1 MSAHIRPPRR
11 RWSRLQ
17 RTLYRTIAPMGLFV
31 AAVIVSLLTLELN
44 GQLEKMRSA
53 PTDDVRWS
61 LLQLEVD
68 LIALEA
74 VVEGARADLA
84 AADGSAPEVE
94 AQLAELRRRYDILWS
109 RVDMLSNGRAFGE
122 LRRTAAVHQSLS
134 AVRGYLLDA
143 SALVDGPDDALAAGL
158 DGMAAGVHA
167 LRGAARAAGL
177 EGVRTFAAM
186 SDARRDDFTSLLKTT
201 AIAGLCLILA
211 LAAALA
217 LLRRQARISDERG
230 KESAQSRGR
239 LAAAINAS
247 LDAIVVS
254 DARGRIL
261 VWNHAAEQVFGYS
274 RATAIGA
281 DMADLIIPPNL
292 RVFHRRGMERYL
304 TTGERRLIGAGRQE
318 TRGLRAD
325 GQETPVEVSVA
336 AAQGESG
343 PIFTAFIRD
352 ISDRVE
358 ADRALMRAR
367 DEAMAADRAKS
378 EFIAVMSHEMRTPL
392 NGVLGTLDL
401 LARTA
406 LTSVQ
411 ARYLRTAVASSE
423 ILLRHVNDV
432 LDIARI
438 EADRFAPDPEPFLP
452 RAMLDRLALVSRPL
466 IEAGGARLRI
476 DADLPE
482 GALIGDARRIEQ
494 VLLNLL
500 GNAAKF
506 TDGGVVTL
514 EAKTVESTD
523 KSAVIEFAVRDDG
536 PGVAIED
543 QDRIFE
549 DFVTLDTSY
558 ERTSSGTGLGLGICR
573 RIVGALGGEIG
584 LDSVPGRGAR
594 FWARLTMPRTDAEA
608 APEFRHGAKVQAR
621 HDAASTAALDAAPD
635 RPTPSLHVL
644 VVEDNETNRFV
655 VREMLTSEGH
665 VVELAENGQLGVDAA
680 EAWRYD
686 LILMDISMP
695 GMDGV
700 AATTA
705 IREGGGPSAATPI
718 IGLTAHALP
727 EEQARF
733 RDAGMDGC
741 LTKPLRLATLVNVLN
756 DLGVTA
762 PEGERRAAPTS
773 PPEDADD
780 DEDFDDEVMDSAV
793 LAELS
798 LAFTG
803 EDLAGL
809 LSRAAAEIEAVAAR
823 LPILAREADL
833 PELQAAAHKLAGT
846 SGLIGASALHAAL
859 FDIETACKAGDADA
873 AHAAIDTLPPIV
885 AQSVQAVCEIASEAQ
900 HGAEARLTPEG

>member
-1 MSAHIRPPRR
+1 MSAQIRAPRR

-17 RTLYRTIAPMGLFV
+17 RTLYRTIAPMGLFMATV
-31 AAVIVSLLTLELN
+31 VVSLLTVELN
-44 GQLEKMRSA
+44 GQLEQMRSA
-53 PTDDVRWS
+53 PHDDVRWS

-68 LIALEA
+68 TIALEA
-74 VVEGARADLA
+74 VIESARADLLINNGDA
-84 AADGSAPEVE
+84 GAIAPR
-94 AQLAELRRRYDILWS
+94 LAELRRRYDILWS
-109 RVDMLSNGRAFGE
+109 RVDVLSTGRAFGE
-122 LRRTAAVHQSLS
+122 LRRTTEVHQSLT
-134 AVRGYLLDA
+134 AVRVYLLDA
-143 SALVDGPDDALAAGL
+143 TDLIDGDDAHLAGAL
-158 DGMAAGVHA
+158 DQLTTGVHK
-167 LRGAARAAGL
+167 LRGTARQAAVV
-177 EGVRTFAAM
+177 GVRVFAAM
-186 SDARRDDFTSLLKTT
+186 SDARRQEFTSLLKTT

-217 LLRRQARISDERG
+217 GLRRQIRISNERG

-274 RATAIGA
+274 RATAIGGI
-281 DMADLIIPPNL
+281 MAELIVPPSL
-292 RVFHRRGMERYL
+292 RVFHNRGMERYL
-304 TTGERRLIGAGRQE
+304 TTGERRVIGAGRQE

-325 GQETPVEVSVA
+325 GVETPVEISVA
-336 AAQGESG
+336 AAPGENG

-352 ISDRVE
+352 ISDRIE

-406 LTSVQ
+406 LSPVQ

-452 RAMLDRLALVSRPL
+452 AAMLDRLALVSRPL
-466 IEAGGARLRI
+466 IEAGGNRLRI
-476 DADLPE
+476 DAELPE

-514 EAKTVESTD
+514 EAKTIESTG
-523 KSAVIEFAVRDDG
+523 KSAMIEFAVRDNG
-536 PGVAIED
+536 QGVPLD
-543 QDRIFE
+543 HQDRIFE
-549 DFVTLDTSY
+549 DFVTLDASY
-558 ERTSSGTGLGLGICR
+558 KRTSSGTGLGLGICR

-584 LDSVPGRGAR
+584 LESVPGRGAR
-594 FWARLTMPRTDAEA
+594 FWVRLTMPRTDAEA
-608 APEFRHGAKVQAR
+608 APEFRTGGYGPTR
-621 HDAASTAALDAAPD
+621 YDAASAAALDARPD
-635 RPTPSLHVL
+635 RPALSLHVL

-655 VREMLTSEGH
+655 VREMLTCEGH
-665 VVELAENGQLGVDAA
+665 VVELAENGQHGVDAA

-700 AATTA
+700 AATIA
-705 IREGGGPSAATPI
+705 IREGGGPSAASPI

-733 RDAGMDGC
+733 RAAGMDGC
-741 LTKPLRLATLVNVLN
+741 LTKPLRLATLVTALK

-762 PEGERRAAPTS
+762 ADANAPKDG
-773 PPEDADD
+773 PPTEFED
-780 DEDFDDEVMDSAV
+780 DEGDLDDAIMESNV

-798 LAFTG
+798 LAFSS
-803 EDLAGL
+803 EDLAAL
-809 LSRAAAEIEAVAAR
+809 LSRAAAEIKAGASR
-823 LPILAREADL
+823 LTMLAQMADL
-833 PELQAAAHKLAGT
+833 AELQTAIHELAGT
-846 SGLIGASALHAAL
+846 AGLVGARGLHEAL
-859 FDIETACKAGDADA
+859 FAAETACKADDSDA
-873 AHAAIDTLPPIV
+873 ARAAIDGLPPII
-885 AQSVQAVCEIASEAQ
+885 AITLQALCEIAAEAQ
-900 HGAEARLTPEG
+900 HGAEANPIPDD

>member
-1 MSAHIRPPRR
+1 M
-11 RWSRLQ
+11 
-17 RTLYRTIAPMGLFV
+17 MLFA
-31 AAVIVSLLTLELN
+31 AAVIVSLLTVELN
-44 GQLEKMRSA
+44 GQLERMRSA
-53 PTDDVRWS
+53 PHDDVRWS

-68 LIALEA
+68 MISLEA
-74 VVEGARADLA
+74 VIAGARADLA
-84 AADGSAPEVE
+84 TGSPSAIE

-109 RVDMLSNGRAFGE
+109 RVDVLSSGRAFGE
-122 LRRTAAVHQSLS
+122 LRRTEAVHQSLT

-143 SALVDGPDDALAAGL
+143 AELVDGPDAALIAALGDL
-158 DGMAAGVHA
+158 GAGVHE
-167 LRGAARAAGL
+167 LRETARRAGV
-177 EGVRTFAAM
+177 EGVRVFAAM
-186 SDARRDDFTSLLKTT
+186 SDARRADFTGLLKTT
-201 AIAGLCLILA
+201 AIAGLSLILA
-211 LAAALA
+211 LAVALA
-217 LLRRQARISDERG
+217 MLRRQIRISVGRG

-274 RATAIGA
+274 RATAIGG
-281 DMADLIIPPNL
+281 DMAELIVPPSL

-336 AAQGESG
+336 AAPGENG

-452 RAMLDRLALVSRPL
+452 GAMLDRLALVSRPL
-466 IEAGGARLRI
+466 IEAGGNRLRI
-476 DADLPE
+476 DADLPD

-536 PGVAIED
+536 PGVPIDD
-543 QDRIFE
+543 QERIFE
-549 DFVTLDTSY
+549 DFVTLDASY
-558 ERTSSGTGLGLGICR
+558 KRTSSGTGLGLGICR

-584 LDSVPGRGAR
+584 VDSVPGRGAR
-594 FWARLTMPRTDAEA
+594 FWARLTMPRTDAEN
-608 APEFRHGAKVQAR
+608 APEFRHGGAAPAR
-621 HDAASTAALDAAPD
+621 YDAASAAALDTAPD
-635 RPTPSLHVL
+635 RPAPSLHVL

-665 VVELAENGQLGVDAA
+665 VVELAEDGQLGVDAA

-700 AATTA
+700 AATMA

-756 DLGVTA
+756 DLGVTGSA
-762 PEGERRAAPTS
+762 KEDDAAL
-773 PPEDADD
+773 PPEEPEAEDDEFDD
-780 DEDFDDEVMDSAV
+780 DGMDAAV

-798 LAFTG
+798 LAFSG

-809 LSRAAAEIEAVAAR
+809 LSRAAAEIEAGAGR
-823 LPILAREADL
+823 LPILAQESQL
-833 PELQAAAHKLAGT
+833 PELQVAAHKLAGT
-846 SGLIGASALHAAL
+846 AGLIGAQALHAVL
-859 FDIETACKAGDADA
+859 FDLETACKEGDLDKARA
-873 AHAAIDTLPPIV
+873 VVEGLPPVV
-885 AQSVQAVCEIASEAQ
+885 AKSVHALCELASDAQ
-900 HGAEARLTPEG
+900 HGAEADPLSEG

>member
-1 MSAHIRPPRR
+1 MTVQIRPPRR
-11 RWSRLQ
+11 RWSQLQ
-17 RTLYRTIAPMGLFV
+17 RTLYRTIAPMCLFM
-31 AAVIVSLLTLELN
+31 AAVIVSLLTVELN
-44 GQLEKMRSA
+44 GQLEEMRSA
-53 PTDDVRWS
+53 PHGDVRWS
-61 LLQLEVD
+61 LLKLEVDVTALETVIESARVD
-68 LIALEA
+68 LIASGGDA
-74 VVEGARADLA
+74 DAIPAR
-84 AADGSAPEVE
+84 
-94 AQLAELRRRYDILWS
+94 LAELRRRYDILWS
-109 RVDMLSNGRAFGE
+109 RVDVLSNGSAFVD
-122 LRRTAAVHQSLS
+122 LRRTETVHQSLS
-134 AVRGYLLDA
+134 AVRRYMLDA
-143 SALVDGPDDALAAGL
+143 TDLVDGPDARLAQSLEALS
-158 DGMAAGVHA
+158 DGVHD
-167 LRGAARAAGL
+167 LRAKARTAAVDGARMFAVLSDVRRA
-177 EGVRTFAAM
+177 EFA
-186 SDARRDDFTSLLKTT
+186 SLLKTT

-211 LAAALA
+211 LAAALWG
-217 LLRRQARISDERG
+217 LRRQISISNERG

-254 DARGRIL
+254 DARGRIV

-274 RATAIGA
+274 RATAIGG
-281 DMADLIIPPNL
+281 DMADLIVPPSL

-325 GQETPVEVSVA
+325 GSETPVEVSVA
-336 AAQGESG
+336 AAAGENG

-352 ISDRVE
+352 ISDRLE

-406 LTSVQ
+406 LTPVQ

-438 EADRFAPDPEPFLP
+438 EADRFAIDPEPFLP
-452 RAMLDRLALVSRPL
+452 AAMLDRLALVSRPL
-466 IEAGGARLRI
+466 IEAGGNRLRI
-476 DADLPE
+476 DADLPD
-482 GALIGDARRIEQ
+482 GALVGDARRIEQ

-514 EAKTVESTD
+514 EAKTVESTA

-536 PGVAIED
+536 PGVPVDD

-549 DFVTLDTSY
+549 DFVTLDASY
-558 ERTSSGTGLGLGICR
+558 KRASSGTGLGLGICR

-584 LDSVPGRGAR
+584 VESVPGRGAR

-608 APEFRHGAKVQAR
+608 APEFRRGGHAAPAR
-621 HDAASTAALDAAPD
+621 CDAAPSDVLDAAPE
-635 RPTPSLHVL
+635 RPAPSLHVL

-665 VVELAENGQLGVDAA
+665 VVELAEDGQHGVVAA

-700 AATTA
+700 AATVA
-705 IREGGGPSAATPI
+705 IREGGGPSAASPI
-718 IGLTAHALP
+718 IGITAHALP
-727 EEQARF
+727 QEQARF

-741 LTKPLRLATLVNVLN
+741 LTKPLRLATLVDTLN
-756 DLGVTA
+756 NLGVTKPA
-762 PEGERRAAPTS
+762 QESEPDDV
-773 PPEDADD
+773 EDDV
-780 DEDFDDEVMDSAV
+780 DFDGDVMDATV

-798 LAFTG
+798 LAFSG
-803 EDLAGL
+803 EDLASL
-809 LSRAAAEIEAVAAR
+809 LTRAAAEIESGAAR
-823 LPILAREADL
+823 LPDLVRDAEL

-846 SGLIGASALHAAL
+846 AGLIGARALHDAL
-859 FDIETACKAGDADA
+859 FKTETACKQADRA
-873 AHAAIDTLPPIV
+873 AAQAAVNGLPSMI
-885 AQSVQAVCEIASEAQ
+885 AETVQALCEIASETQ
-900 HGAEARLTPEG
+900 HGAGLPES